1 MKNKIE
7 FFGQRLREERIK
19 RGLSLREASAQIGIS
34 HTYLSSLEKG
44 RDLRSSNPVIP
55 SPEVVFKISKAY
67 GIDFVEMLPF
77 TGFHDEKTF
86 FSYMAYKI
94 RDLKETNPRLYKQLL
109 EIITEEKDI
118 E

>member
-1 MKNKIE
+1 MKNKAE
-7 FFGQRLREERIK
+7 SFGRKLREEREK

-44 RDLRSSNPVIP
+44 RDFRSNNPVIP

-67 GIDFVEMLPF
+67 GIDFVEMLPL

-86 FSYMAYKI
+86 FRYVATQI
-94 RDLKETNPRLYKQLL
+94 RKLKETNPRLYKQLL